1 MLPNVFHGSE
11 GDVVAGDGNG
21 LRFGE
26 NVRIAGV
33 HFLQRVRSDL
43 DILEVRLTIGAGGG
57 GDVHGGSL
65 VTGAVQPEGKAGP
78 AAVYAF

>member
-26 NVRIAGV
+26 NVCIAGV

-57 GDVHGGSL
+57 SHIHCVSL
-65 VTGAVQPEGKAGP
+65 IAGAVQPEGET
-78 AAVYAF
+78 